1 VKVPVASDDSLE
13 PGDLRRVFA
22 KSTPICLARS
32 EDGDWYAVG
41 DLCSHEAYALSDGDV
56 WGDEVECPLHGSRFS
71 LKTGE
76 PDQLPATKPIP
87 TYPLTV
93 VDGQVYVDLPDT

>member
-1 VKVPVASDDSLE
+1 
-13 PGDLRRVFA
+13 
-22 KSTPICLARS
+22 
-32 EDGDWYAVG
+32 
-41 DLCSHEAYALSDGDV
+41 
-56 WGDEVECPLHGSRFS
+56 LHGSRFS

-87 TYPLTV
+87 IYPLTV